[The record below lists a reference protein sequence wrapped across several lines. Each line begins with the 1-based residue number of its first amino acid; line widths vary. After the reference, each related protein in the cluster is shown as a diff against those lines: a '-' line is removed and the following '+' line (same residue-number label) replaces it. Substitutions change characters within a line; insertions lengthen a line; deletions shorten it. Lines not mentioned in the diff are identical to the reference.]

1 MRPSEERNALALS
14 PGYGSGLAIW
24 APSEDGGEFSLN
36 LAEYWRLLMKHRI
49 LIAVIFVTALALGAV
64 ATLLMT
70 PIYTAQTMVQIDRE
84 TAKVVE
90 GADVEPRESMVA
102 GEEFFQTQYG
112 LLRSR
117 SLAVRVIDALGLAKT
132 DRFIERMGATPG
144 EDVDTVAE
152 RRDQALK
159 LVQAN
164 LSVNPVRG
172 SRLVNVAFD
181 SPDPALAAQVSNA
194 FAENFIQ
201 ANLDRRFE
209 SSSYAR
215 DFLERRL
222 AQVKTKLEESERQL
236 VAYAQAEGIIN
247 VTEAGPTGM
256 PAQSLAS
263 NNLVA
268 LNASLAQAKA
278 ARVAAEERWRQSS
291 GASAMSLP
299 EVLQNPTIQQLS
311 QQRAALT
318 AQYQQKLQQFRPEF
332 PEMRQLKAQI
342 DELEAQINAVAG
354 NIRNSIRAQYTI
366 AANEERSLQ
375 AQVNGLK
382 GDVLDLRD
390 RSVRYNILQRE
401 VDTSRTLYDGLL
413 QRYKEISVAGG
424 VTSNNVSIV
433 DRAVPPEEP
442 SKPNVLI
449 NMVLAAALGLGLGI
463 LAAFAAEAL
472 DESLTTPEDVEGK
485 LSVPVLGAIPELARG
500 MEPMQALGD
509 IRSSFSEAYYSLR
522 TALQFSTPDGVPR
535 SMVITSARPSE
546 GKSTTALAVAQNL
559 ARIGAKVLLVDA
571 DLRNPSM
578 HRLFGADNS
587 RGLSNILSGAA
598 SLTECAQVGED
609 KNLWVVPCGP
619 LPPNPADLLGGA
631 RVQAFLKEAH
641 AAFDVIII
649 DAPPVLGLADAPLI
663 ASQVDGTVFVVES
676 RGTRRGQA
684 RGAIRRLAMSN
695 AHLLGVVLTKLN
707 VKTVGYGGYDYA
719 YDYQYGMDKRRAKPA
734 KA

>member
-1 MRPSEERNALALS
+1 MALS
-14 PGYGSGLAIW
+14 AGYGSGLAIW

-49 LIAVIFVTALALGAV
+49 LIAVIFITALALGAV

-70 PIYTAQTMVQIDRE
+70 PIYTAQTMMQIDRE
-84 TAKVVE
+84 TAKIVE
-90 GADVEPRESMVA
+90 GADVEPRESMMA

-132 DRFIERMGATPG
+132 DRFVERMGAEPG
-144 EDVDTVAE
+144 EGVDTLAE
-152 RRDQALK
+152 RREQALK
-159 LVQAN
+159 IVQEN

-181 SPDPALAAQVSNA
+181 SPDPALAAQISNA

-291 GASAMSLP
+291 GASVMTLP

-318 AQYQQKLQQFRPEF
+318 AQYQQKLQQYRPEF

-342 DELEAQINAVAG
+342 DELDAQINAVAG

-375 AQVNGLK
+375 SQVNGLK

-449 NMVLAAALGLGLGI
+449 NMALAAALGLGFGI
-463 LAAFAAEAL
+463 LSAFAAEAL
-472 DESLTTPEDVEGK
+472 DESLTTPEDVEAK
-485 LSVPVLGAIPELARG
+485 LGVPVLGAIPELARG

-535 SMVITSARPSE
+535 SMVVTSARPSE

-587 RGLSNILSGAA
+587 RGFSNILSGAA

-609 KNLWVVPCGP
+609 KNLWMVPCGP

-641 AAFDVIII
+641 AAYDVIII

-663 ASQVDGTVFVVES
+663 ASQVAGTVFIVES

-684 RGAIRRLAMSN
+684 RGAIRRLAMGN

-719 YDYQYGMDKRRAKPA
+719 YDYQYGMEKRGT
-734 KA
+734 KAVKA